1 MLKKYS
7 HLIWLLPILVASV
20 LGILLMLIIDGRMAA
35 NSNILHSAQAAV
47 DTMHEAATDAVE
59 SVQENAAEL
68 GETVQSTAENA
79 AEAAQDLGE
88 AAVDTAETV
97 IESVTNAVS
106 SNNDASESASAATE
120 VNFDLGTSFTNT
132 LNTSV
137 QAVSAIQTVE
147 QARAAQ
153 ETLNNATKQL
163 VSYATVMQF
172 LPSKN
177 QTALKELASQ
187 ASESIASAFEQANA
201 IKGVPAV
208 LADTQ
213 EQFTEALQALE

>member
-7 HLIWLLPILVASV
+7 HLIWLLPIIVASL

-35 NSNILHSAQAAV
+35 NSKILHSAQAAV
-47 DTMHEAATDAVE
+47 ETMHEATTDAVA

-68 GETVQSTAENA
+68 GEAVQNTAENA

-97 IESVTNAVS
+97 IESVTNAVTS
-106 SNNDASESASAATE
+106 TNEASESAAASTE

-132 LNTSV
+132 LNASV
-137 QAVSAIQTVE
+137 QAVSSIQTVE
-147 QARAAQ
+147 QAQAAQ
-153 ETLNNATKQL
+153 ATLNNATKQL

-172 LPSKN
+172 LPSEN
-177 QTALKELASQ
+177 QATLKDLASQ
-187 ASESIASAFEQANA
+187 ASESLSTAFEQANA
-201 IKGVPAV
+201 VKGVPAV
-208 LADTQ
+208 LEATQ
-213 EQFTEALQALE
+213 KQFTEALQALE